1 MSSAAAPRRRGLQV
15 PQGIRRRLS
24 TVGDEAQEAAGRPAV
39 TNPVVEREGELGHLA
54 GHDLA
59 VDDPGTLDD
68 PADTQDRRFRVIDD
82 GGRAIHAEH
91 AVVVDRERAAGQF
104 GGTERAVP
112 GAPGPFGD
120 GHGKLLKGVRLG
132 IAYDGY

>member
-15 PQGIRRRLS
+15 PQGIRRRLN

-54 GHDLA
+54 GHELD
-59 VDDPGTLDD
+59 VDDTGTLDD
-68 PADTQDRRFRVIDD
+68 PAVAQDRRFRVIDD
-82 GGRAIHAEH
+82 GGRAIHAEL
-91 AVVVDRERAAGQF
+91 AVVVDLELAAAQL

-112 GAPGPFGD
+112 G
-120 GHGKLLKGVRLG
+120 
-132 IAYDGY
+132 